1 MIPNVPLAGRLSQGR
16 RSGLR
21 TGLVAERLF
30 APVDAS
36 FLACFRIAFGALMV
50 WETWRILQNGWV
62 ERHFSGK
69 EFYFTYW
76 PLDFVQPWP
85 GDGMYV
91 HLALMGVFAAFI
103 ALGFLY
109 RVSAACFFLMFAY
122 VFLLEKARYLNHLY
136 LVCLLSALLAVLPAH
151 RCWSVDA
158 LLRPRLR
165 PATVPAWTL
174 WLLRFQ
180 VAVPM
185 FFAGLAKLNPDW
197 LRGEPLRM
205 WLAARPDFPVL
216 GPYFQDSAVVWGMV
230 YGALLIDLLFFGYM
244 TNRRTRVFGFG
255 LAVVFHL
262 LNARLFSIG
271 IFPWLMIAATP
282 VFFGPDWP
290 RRIWDDVVSRRR
302 DDRLAVAVLG
312 LLAGGAA
319 GALVPEPAHLMTVLA
334 GAVGGGVFAYHL
346 DEPFGKRPPT
356 RPPSLD
362 GPRGNGSGDG
372 GVPGAGWTT
381 RRRWVIALLGLWV
394 AAQVIVPLRHYAIA
408 GNVHW
413 TEEGRDFSWHMKL
426 RDKDSNAYFVVTGPA
441 GRAPEIVQP
450 SQHLTDWQVTKMAS
464 RPELVLQFAHYLE
477 RLAEQRGKG
486 DVAVYAHVFSSLNG
500 RPHQRLVDDRV
511 DLTRVGRP
519 WLGHA
524 SWILPIL
531 PLAMPLPSEAGTGE
545 RAGERQVS
553 TPTRTLPP

>member
-1 MIPNVPLAGRLSQGR
+1 MTSSRFPSAGRLPHGR
-16 RSGLR
+16 QSWPDTLKARM
-21 TGLVAERLF
+21 F

-36 FLACFRIAFGALMV
+36 SLACFRIVFGALMV
-50 WETWRILQNGWV
+50 WETWRIIDNGWV

-76 PLDFVQPWP
+76 PFDLVQPWP

-91 HLALMGVFAAFI
+91 HLALMGVFAGFI

-122 VFLLEKARYLNHLY
+122 VFLLEKARYLNHFY
-136 LVCLLSALLAVLPAH
+136 LVCLLSALMAVLPAH
-151 RCWSVDA
+151 RCWSVDT
-158 LLRPRLR
+158 LLRPAMRSD
-165 PATVPAWTL
+165 TVPAWAL
-174 WLLRFQ
+174 WALRFQ
-180 VAVPM
+180 LAAPM

-216 GPYFQDSAVVWGMV
+216 GQFFDVGPVVWGMV
-230 YGALLIDLLFFGYM
+230 YGALLIDLLFAGYM

-255 LAVVFHL
+255 VAALFHL

-271 IFPWLMIAATP
+271 IFPWLMIAAAP

-290 RRIWDDVVSRRR
+290 RRVWDDVVSRRR
-302 DDRLAVAVLG
+302 DDRLAVAALG

-319 GALVPEPAHLMTVLA
+319 GALVPEHPHLMTVLA
-334 GAVGGGVFAYHL
+334 GAFGAGVFAWHL
-346 DEPFGKRPPT
+346 DEPFRKRRTT
-356 RPPSLD
+356 RSSSNC
-362 GPRGNGSGDG
+362 GPRDTGESG
-372 GVPGAGWTT
+372 ARWTA
-381 RRRWVIALLGLWV
+381 RRRWVAGLLGLWV
-394 AAQVIVPLRHYAIA
+394 AAQVIVPLRHYAIP
-408 GNVHW
+408 GSVHW

-426 RDKDSNAYFVVTGPA
+426 RDKDSTAYFLVAGPDGGEPQVVHPA
-441 GRAPEIVQP
+441 D
-450 SQHLTDWQVTKMAS
+450 HLTDWQTGKMAS
-464 RPELVLQFAHYLE
+464 RPEMVLQFAHYLE
-477 RLAEQRGKG
+477 RLALSQGRG
-486 DVAVYAHVFSSLNG
+486 DAAVYAHVFSSLNG
-500 RPHQRLVDDRV
+500 RPRQRLVDPDV
-511 DLTRVGRP
+511 DLTNVDRP

-531 PLAMPLPSEAGTGE
+531 PLDTPLRPPGQAGPS
-545 RAGERQVS
+545 QDS